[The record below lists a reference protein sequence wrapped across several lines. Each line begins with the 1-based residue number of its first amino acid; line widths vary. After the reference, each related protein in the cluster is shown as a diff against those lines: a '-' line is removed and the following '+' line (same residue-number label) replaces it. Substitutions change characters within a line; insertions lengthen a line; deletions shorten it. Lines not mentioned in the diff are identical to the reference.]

1 MDEPDDWEPSDCVYE
16 RYALWVS
23 VTTLVTV
30 LLDAVSIGAE
40 CDLSS
45 GAWDLNKNLN
55 FVDSKEKHVHSGF
68 NVHFPG

>member
-45 GAWDLNKNLN
+45 GAWDILVLM
-55 FVDSKEKHVHSGF
+55 FIFRVSTLSSSTEMD
-68 NVHFPG
+68 